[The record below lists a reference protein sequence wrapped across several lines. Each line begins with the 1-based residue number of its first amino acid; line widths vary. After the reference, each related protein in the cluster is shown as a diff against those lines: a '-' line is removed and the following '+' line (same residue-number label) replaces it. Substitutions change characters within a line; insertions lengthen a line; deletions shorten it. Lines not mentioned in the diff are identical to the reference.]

1 MIRKQWQS
9 VAVIVLAL
17 WSVGLAL
24 GLLTLTNEHRAA
36 VEELSAVRSELDR
49 LHYNQRSIGNFAFGL
64 GVIHAIRQDYTRPL
78 PFMHRAGEREL
89 WDDPDK
95 WTPDL
100 FPFMMDNHGN
110 PQTLEP
116 DGTIRTHYGRGEQ

>member
-116 DGTIRTHYGRGEQ
+116 DGT